1 MGYTEHATPG
11 GGPVT
16 CVWSRGVTEAAEFRI
31 VPDACADLIFDGERL
46 WVAGPDTRAHVSE
59 TKPGLLVG
67 ARLAPGSVARGLGI
81 AADELR
87 DGRVDL
93 IDLWPAARVRWLT
106 EHLADARGTT
116 AQQVV
121 LAQALTTDTEPDPVV
136 RAVLGGGPVSA
147 MAERLA
153 MSERQVHRRCAI
165 AFGYG
170 PKTVQKVL
178 RFQRAL
184 RLARKGNRLADVAA
198 VTGYSDQAHLARDV
212 RALAG
217 VPMGQLL

>member
-1 MGYTEHATPG
+1 MGYTELSTPG

-16 CVWSRGVTEAAEFRI
+16 CVWSRDVAEAAEFRI
-31 VPDACADLIFDGERL
+31 VPDACVDLIFDGARL
-46 WVAGPDTRAHVSE
+46 WVAGPDTRAHVSVSE
-59 TKPGLLVG
+59 PGLLIG
-67 ARLAPGSVARGLGI
+67 ARLAPGAAARGLGI

-87 DGRVDL
+87 DGRIDL
-93 IDLWPAARVRWLT
+93 LDLWPAARVRGLA
-106 EHLADARGTT
+106 EHLADARRTA

-121 LAQALTTDTEPDPVV
+121 LARELTTDVEPDPVV
-136 RAVLGGGPVSA
+136 RAVLGGGPVA
-147 MAERLA
+147 GIADRLGL
-153 MSERQVHRRCAI
+153 SVRQVHRRCVL

-170 PKTVQKVL
+170 PKTVHKVL

-184 RLARKGNRLADVAA
+184 RLARTGNRLADVAA
-198 VTGYSDQAHLARDV
+198 ATGYADQAHLARDV